1 MYRRSEAQLGREAR
15 FRLLF
20 EANPLPMWVY
30 DCETLCFL
38 EVNDAAVTRY
48 GYSQDEFLAMRITD
62 IRPPEDVGLL
72 LQNVAMERPRLEQSG
87 PWRHRLK
94 DTRIIDVEIASHLV
108 NWNGRRAAFVV
119 AQDITERRRSAESL
133 RESEER
139 FRTAFEHAPF
149 GMCLTNL
156 EGRFLQVNGAL
167 SQMLGYSKQELL
179 DGAWQNVTH
188 PADLACSRLV
198 RDRRRSNSCAGW
210 FNRWNS
216 RRDMF
221 TRAAK
226 PFGRG

>member
-30 DCETLCFL
+30 DCETLRFL

-72 LQNVAMERPRLEQSG
+72 LQNLATERPRLEQSG

-94 DTRIIDVEIASHLV
+94 DTRIIDVEIASHLL
-108 NWNGRRAAFVV
+108 NWNGRRASFVV
-119 AQDITERRRSAESL
+119 AQDITERRRSAECLS
-133 RESEER
+133 ESEER

-188 PADLACSRLV
+188 
-198 RDRRRSNSCAGW
+198 
-210 FNRWNS
+210 
-216 RRDMF
+216 
-221 TRAAK
+221 
-226 PFGRG
+226 